1 MILYREKPWKLHIK
15 TTRTDKEFIKVVGCK
30 INIQK
35 CIAFLCTNNEI
46 SERENTKKKSLLK
59 LHQKVKYLGRNQTKM
74 VKDLYADK
82 GN

>member
-59 LHQKVKYLGRNQTKM
+59 LHQKSKILRKKPN
-74 VKDLYADK
+74 KDGKRLIC
-82 GN
+82 